1 MSTHRQHRSRR
12 RHHRGSHTFPLR
24 HGNDLLTRRPQIPTT
39 RCRHGKRRY
48 FTRLDAEV
56 VLAGLRRDPARR
68 EKRSYECPACH
79 GWHLT
84 SKTLEE
90 YTAERY
96 ASQSAGLQTRPP
108 ITLVVPDQPTP
119 MPSPA
124 DVAVQRKCDTA
135 ASVPPQQNSVLTRLR
150 EILRRAWRRLD
161 GKDH

>member
-1 MSTHRQHRSRR
+1 M
-12 RHHRGSHTFPLR
+12 
-24 HGNDLLTRRPQIPTT
+24 
-39 RCRHGKRRY
+39 
-48 FTRLDAEV
+48 
-56 VLAGLRRDPARR
+56 
-68 EKRSYECPACH
+68 
-79 GWHLT
+79 T